1 MRLTSLLS
9 LAALTSISI
18 AKTPGCGEDIPSK
31 YPKAGSS
38 ESLTL
43 PNTDREYRLYIPAS
57 YDKNTPTP
65 VYFSF
70 HGASRDMV
78 EEESLS
84 QFSNP
89 EFNPDGIA
97 IYPNSK
103 NGYWLSSP
111 YANTSRPNDLDF
123 TNDLLTH
130 MEETL
135 CIDTTRVYSAGKSN
149 GGGFTSVIACNA
161 TVGSRF
167 AAFAAVSG
175 AWYDTADM
183 KGVGPCAPAKR
194 DEGYPFLEFH
204 GTVDTT
210 APIDGDGDAKLPVID
225 VLQAWAA
232 QNGCADNAQPTSN
245 VTVFDDP
252 LVKHASWN
260 CNGLKG
266 IVQHYRES
274 DNGHCWPSTVGNDD
288 FTRNAAQCP
297 LGKSEFN
304 ATQYIFDF
312 FAEDHSSK
320 TSTTS
325 TTTSTGTS
333 TATGTAATSTSTHH
347 SQSPKILHPMS
358 IHALYLIFSA
368 VVINSLHI

>member
-1 MRLTSLLS
+1 MRLASLLS
-9 LAALTSISI
+9 LATLASISI
-18 AKTPGCGEDIPSK
+18 AKTPGCGHDIPSK
-31 YPKAGSS
+31 YPKPGSS
-38 ESLTL
+38 ESLSL
-43 PNTDREYRLYIPAS
+43 PDSDREYRLFIPAN

-78 EEESLS
+78 EEEDLS

-89 EFNPDGIA
+89 EFNPNGIA

-111 YANTSRPNDLDF
+111 SAHTSRPNDLDF
-123 TNDLLTH
+123 IDDLLTH

-135 CIDTTRVYSAGKSN
+135 CIDTSRVYSAGKSN

-194 DEGYPFLEFH
+194 DQGYPFLEFH

-210 APIDGDGDAKLPVID
+210 APIDGDDGAKLPVID

-232 QNGCADNAQPTSN
+232 QNGCGDNAQPTSN
-245 VTVFDDP
+245 ETIFDDP
-252 LVKHASWN
+252 LVKHASWD

-266 IVQHYRES
+266 IVQHYRENG
-274 DNGHCWPSTVGNDD
+274 NGHCWPSTVGNDD
-288 FTRNAAQCP
+288 FDRNSDQCP

-304 ATQYIFDF
+304 ATQYIFNF

-320 TSTTS
+320 PNAAITS
-325 TTTSTGTS
+325 TSTGT
-333 TATGTAATSTSTHH
+333 APLSTHH
-347 SQSPKILHPMS
+347 NQSPKMSHPMS
-358 IHALYLIFSA
+358 IHALYLVFSA
-368 VVINSLHI
+368 VVISSMLI

>member
-1 MRLTSLLS
+1 MHLTSLLS
-9 LAALTSISI
+9 LAALTSITT
-18 AKTPGCGEDIPSK
+18 AKTPGCGKDIPPK
-31 YPKAGSS
+31 FPKAGSS
-38 ESLTL
+38 ENLTL
-43 PNTDREYRLYIPAS
+43 PNSDRQYRLFIPAN
-57 YDKNTPTP
+57 YDKNKPTP

-70 HGASRDMV
+70 HGASRDMLQQ
-78 EEESLS
+78 ENLS

-103 NGYWLSSP
+103 NGFWLSNP

-130 MEETL
+130 VEESL
-135 CIDTTRVYSAGKSN
+135 CIDTSKVYSAGKSN

-175 AWYDTADM
+175 AWYDTDDI

-194 DEGYPFLEFH
+194 DGGYPFLEFH

-210 APIDGDGDAKLPVID
+210 APIDGDTEDIRTPKLPVID

-232 QNGCADNAQPTSN
+232 QNGCGDNAKWTTN
-245 VTVFDDP
+245 ETIFDNP
-252 LVKHASWN
+252 LVKHATWD
-260 CNGLKG
+260 CNGKKG
-266 IVQHYRES
+266 IVQHYRETK
-274 DNGHCWPSTVGNDD
+274 NGHCWPSTVGNDD
-288 FTRNAAQCP
+288 YRRLAAQCP
-297 LGKSEFN
+297 LGKSEYN

-312 FAEDHSSK
+312 FKEDHSGK
-320 TSTTS
+320 PS
-325 TTTSTGTS
+325 TTTTGPPGPTGTN
-333 TATGTAATSTSTHH
+333 GTHH
-347 SQSPKILHPMS
+347 ENQSPKTLHPMS
-358 IHALYLIFSA
+358 IHALYFIFS
-368 VVINSLHI
+368 VVLINSMDI

>member
-1 MRLTSLLS
+1 MYLTSLLS
-9 LAALTSISI
+9 IAALAGISI

-31 YPKAGSS
+31 FPKAGKSA
-38 ESLTL
+38 SLTL
-43 PNTDREYRLYIPAS
+43 PDSDREYRLFIPAN
-57 YDKNTPTP
+57 YDKDTPTA

-70 HGASRDMV
+70 HGASRDMD
-78 EEESLS
+78 EEEDLS

-89 EFNPDGIA
+89 EFNPNGIA
-97 IYPNSK
+97 VYPNSQ

-111 YANTSRPNDLDF
+111 AAETSRPNDLDF

-130 MEETL
+130 LEETL
-135 CIDTTRVYSAGKSN
+135 CVDTSKVFAAGKSN
-149 GGGFTSVIACNA
+149 GGGFASVIACNA

-175 AWYDTADM
+175 AWYDTDDI

-194 DEGYPFLEFH
+194 DSGYPFIEFH

-210 APIDGDGDAKLPVID
+210 APIDGDGDSKLPVID

-232 QNGCADNAQPTSN
+232 QNGCANNSQPTSN
-245 VTVFDDP
+245 KTVFDDP
-252 LVKHASWN
+252 VVKHASWD
-260 CNGLKG
+260 CNGLTG
-266 IVQHYRES
+266 IVQHYREN

-312 FAEDHSSK
+312 WAEDHSS
-320 TSTTS
+320 TT
-325 TTTSTGTS
+325 TATSTGTS
-333 TATGTAATSTSTHH
+333 TSTGTASTSTSTHH
-347 SQSPKILHPMS
+347 NQSPKISHPMS
-358 IHALYLIFSA
+358 FYALYLIFSA
-368 VVINSLHI
+368 VVINSMHI